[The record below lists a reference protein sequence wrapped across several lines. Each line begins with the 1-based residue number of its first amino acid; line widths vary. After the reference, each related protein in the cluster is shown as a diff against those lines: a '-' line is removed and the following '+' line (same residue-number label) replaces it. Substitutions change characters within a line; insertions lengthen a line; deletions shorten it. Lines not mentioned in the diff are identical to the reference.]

1 MKRLPEYHLN
11 LMNKKT
17 YTKKNHKNDRTCEIN
32 G

>member
-17 YTKKNHKNDRTCEIN
+17 
-32 G
+32 